1 MVLIGHSMGGLMVSC
16 QVRDFRGVWDELF
29 TKPIDEVGLGQTS
42 RRAVSDLFETEPPR
56 FVKRAVFIA
65 VPHRGSTMAN
75 NWLGRLGSQLARVPE
90 RFLSFQFPQAIS
102 AMTDVGRSVLVTA
115 SPPDGMSRLRYG
127 NPALELAEKRPISP
141 WVSYHSIMG
150 DEGKGDTPNSSDGT
164 VTYASSH
171 LEGAS
176 SELIVPSGHS
186 AQRHPEGIAE
196 MKRILRIHLEAR

>member
-1 MVLIGHSMGGLMVSC
+1 
-16 QVRDFRGVWDELF
+16 
-29 TKPIDEVGLGQTS
+29 
-42 RRAVSDLFETEPPR
+42 
-56 FVKRAVFIA
+56 
-65 VPHRGSTMAN
+65 
-75 NWLGRLGSQLARVPE
+75 
-90 RFLSFQFPQAIS
+90 
-102 AMTDVGRSVLVTA
+102 MTDVGRSVLVTA